1 MQDTKLVQRL
11 CEPARGKDSTLS
23 KVHRAFGGA
32 MVGLKEEA
40 WDLLDPIFRIDYM
53 GAAEFEFGI
62 IPRTLGSLAEDNLLS
77 GQMVVAAKDIESKMW
92 RKNAPKPHDRT
103 VYYLCRA
110 EHGEQIE
117 QRIRDLAKNKFRL
130 KEMSYVPEALNP
142 ADEYE
147 KKYIGWLELDNGFFF
162 FVDEHAWRETCKLF
176 GAEVSDV
183 EVS

>member
-1 MQDTKLVQRL
+1 MQDSKLVQRL
-11 CEPARGKDSTLS
+11 CEPVRTKDNALS
-23 KVHRAFGGA
+23 KLHRVLGGG

-53 GAAEFEFGI
+53 GAAEFEFGA
-62 IPRTLGSLAEDNLLS
+62 IPKTLGSLAEDNLVS
-77 GQMVVAAKDIESKMW
+77 GQMTVAAKDIQSKMW
-92 RKNAPKPHDRT
+92 RKKTPEPQDRT

-110 EHGEQIE
+110 DHADAIE
-117 QRIRDLAKNKFRL
+117 QRIRDLAKDTFRL

-162 FVDEHAWRETCKLF
+162 FVDETAWRETCKLF
-176 GAEVSDV
+176 GAEVEDV
-183 EVS
+183 EVP